1 MSLHPLLA
9 LANDRDVKQAKGFR
23 AAAEKLTGV
32 SLETDY
38 QAEVSNV
45 PRRSAEDLKHLN
57 VRVGRKAK
65 QRQNNKDEK
74 HLCEALVR
82 AARGENPP
90 ALELPSGE
98 ALTIVDHAVPI
109 KTAAADKDK
118 GAADPNA
125 GIDEIPLLAVI
136 GEDRPAVAVVK
147 FLEPDATRSGAGD
160 TPLRLFLQGLAH
172 AAAVDGN
179 RDALAAEIL
188 EQTGK
193 TLGEEAPAVI
203 LAASPQYW
211 KLCRKREAQ
220 KGAGWIRELERIAR
234 EIGESIGT
242 EVFFVGLST
251 DTAEGVGWNY
261 DDEGAVLSGPVT
273 LDKAWETGAG
283 KLKPKPK
290 PKKADPADE
299 IVEADLSRPVRPYSI
314 RESFA
319 AGDRIQHKTLG
330 DGVVQGE
337 AVQGGLRRPTRPG
350 AADDGQRHRALGA
363 QLRDGLEQV
372 DQPLERDVG
381 AGDDHD
387 RVRVARPVR
396 RRGPEDVGVDAD
408 RDDVDPLRRHGEVRA
423 DVGAGV
429 LRDGRDRV
437 QPGGDAG
444 LD

>member
-1 MSLHPLLA
+1 LSLHPLIT

-38 QAEVSNV
+38 QTESANS
-45 PRRSAEDLKHLN
+45 PKRSAEDLKHLN

-74 HLCEALVR
+74 HLAEAIAR
-82 AARGENPP
+82 AANGEAPP

-98 ALTIVDHAVPI
+98 SLTIVDHSVPI

-118 GAADPNA
+118 GDADPNA
-125 GIDEIPLLAVI
+125 GVDEIPLLAVI
-136 GEDRPAVAVVK
+136 GEDRPAVVVLK
-147 FLEPDATRSGAGD
+147 FLEPEATRSGAGD
-160 TPLRLFLQGLAH
+160 TPLRLFLQGLTH
-172 AAAVDGN
+172 AAFVDGN
-179 RDALAAEIL
+179 RAALGAEIL
-188 EQTGK
+188 EATGK

-251 DTAEGVGWNY
+251 DTSEGVGWNY
-261 DDEGAVLSGPVT
+261 DDEGAVLAGAIT

-290 PKKADPADE
+290 PKKTDPADA
-299 IVEADLSRPVRPYSI
+299 IVEADLTRPIRTYNI
-314 RESFA
+314 RESFEP
-319 AGDRIQHKTLG
+319 GDRIAHKTLG
-330 DGVVQGE
+330 EGVVQGVTGRGKI
-337 AVQGGLRRPTRPG
+337 AVLFGEEKKLLIHERP
-350 AADDGQRHRALGA
+350 
-363 QLRDGLEQV
+363 
-372 DQPLERDVG
+372 
-381 AGDDHD
+381 
-387 RVRVARPVR
+387 
-396 RRGPEDVGVDAD
+396 
-408 RDDVDPLRRHGEVRA
+408 
-423 DVGAGV
+423 
-429 LRDGRDRV
+429 
-437 QPGGDAG
+437 
-444 LD
+444 